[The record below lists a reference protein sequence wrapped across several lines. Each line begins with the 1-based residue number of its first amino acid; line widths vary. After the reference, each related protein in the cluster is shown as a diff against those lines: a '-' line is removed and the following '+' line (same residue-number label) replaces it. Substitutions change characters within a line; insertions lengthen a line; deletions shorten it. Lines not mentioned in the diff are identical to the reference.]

1 MINYSPQE
9 SIKRSNLRVFN
20 SITNTEKNQKSS
32 REKTIMLQKNS
43 KSRISFWTRE
53 KHLYL
58 ALNNGEIKN
67 LSRDPEQAVLR
78 NGQLALVP
86 DSIIGFKEERLTSES
101 RSLFTVLCQDSLHL
115 FCPHKKIIETS
126 LQIREYIT
134 RKENPVECFVVFENR
149 VLCVVTD
156 QSRAVLLL
164 LQKKKKEKG
173 LKLAF
178 LDVVPFQIKEIEGQ
192 KFSGR

>member
-1 MINYSPQE
+1 M
-9 SIKRSNLRVFN
+9 L
-20 SITNTEKNQKSS
+20 
-32 REKTIMLQKNS
+32 KTKS
-43 KSRISFWTRE
+43 KSRISFWTHE
-53 KHLYL
+53 KHLFL
-58 ALNNGEIKN
+58 ALNNGEIKS

-78 NGQLALVP
+78 NGQLAVVP
-86 DSIIGFKEERLTSES
+86 DSIISFKEERLTSES
-101 RSLFTVLCQDSLHL
+101 RSLFTVLCQDSLHI

-126 LQIREYIT
+126 LQIREYLT
-134 RKENPVECFVVFENR
+134 RKENPTECFVVFENR

-164 LQKKKKEKG
+164 LQTNKKKQNNQKKRNKENG